1 MSAAPKLSRRPDAR
15 WLSNMLAMQPF
26 ANRQRRQAFAGFVCA
41 VALAFSGNVSR
52 GEDKPA
58 ATAAKPAAAE
68 EEETPSIAP
77 PAAAPQAKAPEP
89 APSTDGKLTFNFRYQ
104 PWQEVL
110 DWFAD
115 QNGLSLLME
124 SPPPGTFNYRD
135 GRTYTPAEALDV
147 LNSVLLTK
155 GYTLVRHDRMLVVV
169 NLEDGIPPNLVS
181 DVPLAE
187 LDQRGQY
194 ELIRVLFPVYNMTPE
209 AAAKEVE
216 PMLGPQGSVIALPQA
231 HQIAVTETGGRL
243 RAIRSVINSVERPAT
258 DAHNIREFTL
268 KYLSVDDAMPFLRQ
282 MLNIPTDAF
291 ATPDG
296 LLHLGKDVTGWKLL
310 AQGTPDRV
318 ARVDE
323 VLKLIDVTDAAS
335 GISGA
340 PQLEVYPII
349 SADPASVLQVLQTLL
364 GGDTSV
370 KLAVDPISGHLVAV
384 ARPAQQATIR
394 ATIEQMQRDARQVAV
409 IPLSSVD
416 PQVAVLS
423 INKLFGGLDKDKPD
437 PSAPRVDA
445 DPTTRSLLVRGTGG
459 QITQIR
465 ELLQQLGESGE
476 GSATAKSK
484 EHVRLLPLTGA
495 AARSAISQIQQVWPT
510 LRPNAI
516 RVVTPAQT
524 IQTYRPS
531 DSNEPS
537 PAAAPADNPGGKG
550 NQPSGLQEMLNAVPP
565 PVPAAKQP
573 QEDDNSSDKSY
584 NSSRDSDKSAA
595 SAGSPMRFAELLQYV
610 DNQVSPTGPSRKGAP
625 IVVAAGPGGILVASD
640 DLEALDDFEQLL
652 TTVAGRSSTT
662 GREYAVF
669 YLKYAK
675 AGSIAD
681 VLSAIFGGSTA
692 RGGGGGLMN
701 NIAGAALGDMG
712 GGLMGDLL
720 LGGGG
725 AASASGFTSA
735 AVDIVPD
742 VRLNALVVRAKPADL
757 DTVEQLLRVLDQ
769 RVGPEE
775 VEADLRPRLIPVVHT
790 AASEIAQVVQ
800 QIYQDR
806 MSGGTSGPTSP
817 QDMLKLLRGSRG
829 GQDLD
834 QQVQKMSIGIDT
846 RSNSL
851 VVRAPDPLF
860 EEVKALVAELDQ
872 GNLDSPETT
881 RVVSLRHT
889 NSSTVQKALTSMLGS
904 MAISSGNKSAST
916 TSPPAARPEENQDD
930 QARRDFRRQ
939 MEMLQQMRDL
949 QRLQDG
955 GPGFGPPGG
964 PGGGRGGRGRGGFG
978 GPGGGPNGGGGQD
991 GGGGRGNR
999 GGGN

>member
-1 MSAAPKLSRRPDAR
+1 MIVTPTCSNR
-15 WLSNMLAMQPF
+15 WLRIAAAALIALSTLVTFNS
-26 ANRQRRQAFAGFVCA
+26 
-41 VALAFSGNVSR
+41 VAR
-52 GEDKPA
+52 GEDKSAAATEKPAAAPKSPEAAPA
-58 ATAAKPAAAE
+58 ATAPA
-68 EEETPSIAP
+68 S
-77 PAAAPQAKAPEP
+77 AAPQAKPPEP
-89 APSTDGKLTFNFRYQ
+89 AAPSDGKLTFSFRYQ
-104 PWQEVL
+104 PWQDVL

-135 GRTYTPAEALDV
+135 AHRYSPAEALDV

-155 GYTLVRHDRMLVVV
+155 GYTLVRHDKMLVVV

-216 PMLGPQGSVIALPQA
+216 PMLGPQGSVVVLPQA
-231 HQIAVTETGGRL
+231 HEIAVTETGGRL
-243 RAIRSVINSVERPAT
+243 RAIRSVINSVERP
-258 DAHNIREFTL
+258 DAGALSIRDIPL
-268 KYLSVDDAMPFLRQ
+268 KYLSVDDAMPYLRQ

-296 LLHLGKDVTGWKLL
+296 LLHLGKDVSGWRLL

-318 ARVDE
+318 ARVEE
-323 VLKLIDVTDAAS
+323 VLKLIDVPDAS
-335 GISGA
+335 NGITGA
-340 PQLEVYPII
+340 PQLEVYPIT
-349 SADPASVLQVLQTLL
+349 SADPQAVLTVLQTLL
-364 GGDTSV
+364 AGDASV

-384 ARPAQQATIR
+384 ARPGQQATIR

-437 PSAPRVDA
+437 PTAPRVDA

-459 QITQIR
+459 QVQQIR
-465 ELLQQLGESGE
+465 DLLKQLGESGE
-476 GSATAKSK
+476 GAVSAKSK
-484 EHVRLLPLTGA
+484 DHVRLLPLTGA
-495 AARSAISQIQQVWPT
+495 AARSALSQIEQVWPT
-510 LRPNAI
+510 LRTNTI

-531 DSNEPS
+531 DANESS
-537 PAAAPADNPGGKG
+537 PAAVPADAPHEGSSQLQDLQQMLDAAP
-550 NQPSGLQEMLNAVPP
+550 QPE
-565 PVPAAKQP
+565 PATKQP
-573 QEDDNSSDKSY
+573 HDDGSSSDKS
-584 NSSRDSDKSAA
+584 SDKSTPAGDKSA
-595 SAGSPMRFAELLQYV
+595 SGTVPMHFAELLHYV
-610 DNQVSPTGPSRKGAP
+610 DNQVSRAGPSRSGAP
-625 IVVAAGPGGILVASD
+625 IVVAPGPGGVLIASD
-640 DLEALDDFEQLL
+640 DLEALDEFEELL
-652 TTVAGRSSTT
+652 TTVSGRSSTT

-681 VLSAIFGGSTA
+681 VLSAIFGGSAA
-692 RGGGGGLMN
+692 RGGGGLVN
-701 NIAGAALGDMG
+701 NIAGAALGEVG

-725 AASASGFTSA
+725 AASTGGFTSS

-742 VRLNALVVRAKPADL
+742 ARLNALVVRAKPADL

-775 VEADLRPRLIPVVHT
+775 VLADLRPRLIPVQHT
-790 AASEIAQVVQ
+790 QASQIAQVVQ
-800 QIYQDR
+800 QIYADR
-806 MSGGTSGPTSP
+806 MAGGSSGQPSP
-817 QDMLKLLRGSRG
+817 VDMLKMLRGGRN
-829 GQDLD
+829 GQDID
-834 QQVQKMSIGIDT
+834 QQVQKMSIGIDA

-872 GNLDSPETT
+872 GTLDSPETT

-889 NSSTVQKALTSMLGS
+889 NSSAVQKALTSMLGNL
-904 MAISSGNKSAST
+904 AVTSGTKSATST
-916 TSPPAARPEENQDD
+916 AASTVGDNSPGD
-930 QARRDFRRQ
+930 QSQRDFRRQ
-939 MEMLQQMRDL
+939 METLQEMRQLQMM
-949 QRLQDG
+949 QGG
-955 GPGFGPPGG
+955 GPGFGPPGFGG
-964 PGGGRGGRGRGGFG
+964 PGGPGGPGGRGGFGGRGRGG
-978 GPGGGPNGGGGQD
+978 PGGGRQD
-991 GGGGRGNR
+991 GGGGGDRGP
-999 GGGN
+999 GSGN